1 MQRNAPKE
9 EAVFAVTFL
18 PGSDSTPATPSCDAS
33 DFDETVEM
41 SESSDCEHTCTCIY
55 ERKFLPRWKLL
66 FPWITQSEEDP
77 DIVYCR
83 DCKTAGFRNDFAF
96 GKWRPAKGRK
106 KEYLQRHDLSKEHF
120 RHASSAIATAR
131 SAIGMFKSPK
141 PASASE
147 LETLGLLVDVHNGLS
162 MNKGA
167 PLHSLVD
174 FQLILYNNDSDDVLD
189 SARDDVSTC
198 IVSILSQ

>member
-1 MQRNAPKE
+1 MPPK

-120 RHASSAIATAR
+120 RHASLTIATAR
-131 SAIGMFKSPK
+131 SAIGMFKSPN

-174 FQLILYNNDSDDVLD
+174 FQLILYNEDSDDVLD
-189 SARDDVSTC
+189 SARDG
-198 IVSILSQ
+198 VSILSQ